1 MDSFSKLIEQTPVT
15 SKSSG
20 ASLLLSQEIKI
31 PFQISQ
37 GSLPLPET
45 GLPQLT
51 AKPGSKVDGKWVIL
65 QDWSQ
70 CTQICGGGRQ
80 YLQRLCVPPQNGGIP
95 CDGETLLVK
104 ECNNNPC
111 PTVITTEK
119 QAPANPTVIKMQP
132 LSSRPLRYEVI
143 FSFCDYFFIKPQI
156 CVVREIDLDLGIEG
170 QGFSVLPKYPVRV
183 ILNNKTLSIF
193 STPVSIS
200 PFVDTFHSYH

>member
-104 ECNNNPC
+104 ECNTNPC

-119 QAPANPTVIKMQP
+119 QAPANPTVIRMQP
-132 LSSRPLRYEVI
+132 LSSRPLRSEVI
-143 FSFCDYFFIKPQI
+143 LILELLINKLTDLRCPRNRFGFGNRGTRLCSSTKIPSPCD
-156 CVVREIDLDLGIEG
+156 
-170 QGFSVLPKYPVRV
+170 S
-183 ILNNKTLSIF
+183 
-193 STPVSIS
+193 
-200 PFVDTFHSYH
+200 